1 MSLLLPRRLR
11 PGDKVAL
18 VSLSSGMIG
27 DAPFLHKLRLAE
39 TALRDNFGLTL
50 VPMDNALRG
59 SAYLSAHPEARAA
72 DLMQA
77 FRDPEID
84 LILCAIGGDDTYRL
98 LPYLFDEGR
107 LEKAACR
114 KPFLGY
120 SDTTV
125 THFLLH
131 AAGVVSF
138 YGPSV
143 MCEFGEYGGMFD
155 YCRQAVQDVLFT
167 GFDRYEVPHSPTWTD
182 TFIPWAEEN
191 MDKTYEMAADTRGY
205 EVLNG
210 SGRASGPIFG
220 GCLELFTMLN
230 GTKIWPK
237 LEDWRGSLLLLETSE
252 DHPAPELLRYTL
264 RNLAAQ
270 GILKELHGILFGKP
284 KGEVYYEEYKKELL
298 KVVVEEEGLTGLP
311 ILYNVNIGHARPI
324 GVLPLGTQAEIDC
337 GAKTLTLTQCPTC

>member
-77 FRDPEID
+77 FRDPEMAGVFS
-84 LILCAIGGDDTYRL
+84 AIGGEDSIRL
-98 LPYLFDEGR
+98 LPHVDLQVLHDNP
-107 LEKAACR
+107 KV
-114 KPFLGY
+114 FLGY

-155 YCRQAVQDVLFT
+155 YCRRAVQDVLFT
-167 GFDRYEVPHSPTWTD
+167 GFERYEVPHSPTWTD

-191 MDKTYEMAADTRGY
+191 MDKTYEMAADTHGY
-205 EVLNG
+205 EVLSG
-210 SGRASGPIFG
+210 SGRASGPILG

-237 LEDWRGSLLLLETSE
+237 LDDWKGALLLLETSE
-252 DHPAPELLRYTL
+252 DHPNPELLRYTL

-284 KGEVYYEEYKKELL
+284 KGEVYYEEYKEELL
-298 KVVVEEEGLTGLP
+298 GVVVEEEGLCGLP

-324 GVLPLGTQAEIDC
+324 GVLPLGTEAEIDC
-337 GAKTLTLTQCPTC
+337 GARTLTLTQCPTC